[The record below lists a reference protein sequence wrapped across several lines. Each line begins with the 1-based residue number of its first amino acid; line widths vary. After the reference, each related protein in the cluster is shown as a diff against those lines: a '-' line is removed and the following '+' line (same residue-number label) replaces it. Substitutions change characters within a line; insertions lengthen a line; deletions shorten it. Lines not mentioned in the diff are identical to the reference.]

1 MSDQPDLIVW
11 DFDGVLNANMRNGR
25 IFWADDM
32 KADLGID
39 PAVFTREMFT
49 TDDFK
54 AILRGRIDLLAHVS
68 DWLARNG
75 YALGGEAFL
84 RYWFEKDAHPDAQM
98 LGLIG
103 AHPARHVIGTNNE
116 HHRCRFIE
124 EEMGYA
130 AVVERVFSSGR
141 MGAAKP
147 DAGFFAQI
155 ERWSGLAPSRILLV
169 DDVAAN
175 IAAARARG
183 WMGFHFT
190 DATRDALPERLGLA

>member
-1 MSDQPDLIVW
+1 MTQPDLIVW

-25 IFWADDM
+25 TFWSETM

-39 PAVFTREMFT
+39 PAVFRGDMFSSR
-49 TDDFK
+49 DFHD
-54 AILRGRIDLLAHVS
+54 ILRGRRDLLAHVS
-68 DWLARNG
+68 DWLGRNG
-75 YALGGEAFL
+75 HALTGAEFL
-84 RYWFEKDAHPDAQM
+84 AYWFEKDAHPDPELQR
-98 LGLIG
+98 LIA

-116 HHRCRFIE
+116 HHRCRYIE

-130 AVVERVFSSGR
+130 AIVERVFSSGR

-147 DAGFFAQI
+147 DPGFFAQI

-169 DDVAAN
+169 DDLAAN

-183 WMGFHFT
+183 WQGFHFT
-190 DATRDALPERLGLA
+190 DDSRDALPVRLGLD